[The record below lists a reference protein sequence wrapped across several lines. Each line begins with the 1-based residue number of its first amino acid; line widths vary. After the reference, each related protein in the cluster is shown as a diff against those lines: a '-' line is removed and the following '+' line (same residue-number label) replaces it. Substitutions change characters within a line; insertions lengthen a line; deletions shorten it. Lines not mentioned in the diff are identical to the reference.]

1 MKPATGFASPYDRG
15 RHSKHHCDEEDR
27 LTIRRTLSALFLL
40 AMLAFSTGCATNTA
54 TATLLPGAN
63 LSKVKSVYVVRS
75 PADER
80 GVHEAIKGA
89 LFKRGYEV
97 SSGPAQQPP
106 YKADAVVTYIDKWM
120 WDITMYLLELTITVR
135 DPNDFP
141 LATGHSMHTSLTRK
155 SPPEMADEV
164 VGNILAKQ

>member
-1 MKPATGFASPYDRG
+1 MT
-15 RHSKHHCDEEDR
+15 
-27 LTIRRTLSALFLL
+27 RRFLSLLLLIAALG
-40 AMLAFSTGCATNTA
+40 MTTGCAVNRA
-54 TATLLPGAN
+54 SAN
-63 LSKVKSVYVVRS
+63 LMAGADLTKVKSIYVVKQ
-75 PADER
+75 PNDGR
-80 GVHEAIKGA
+80 GIDDLIKTN
-89 LFKRGYEV
+89 LQKRGYEV
-97 SSGPAQQPP
+97 TGGVGQPLP
-106 YKADAVVTYIDKWM
+106 YKTDAVVTYIDKWM